1 MIDISGQR
9 CFASSRHSNRGTL
22 LARMCE
28 GLLTSKTAWSSRLC
42 ALTWK
47 AKDTKFNRSLF
58 QLQAS
63 VLPTGEKESGLLPTE
78 KNLWSTPTTFD
89 SNNIQQP
96 RKNHPGGGQV
106 PPLNQQVMLPTPRA
120 NEPGRTTK
128 GYGRGLAELVEGKE
142 QVEPKMWATPN
153 TMDYLP
159 PRSEEGTR
167 KLMEGQRK
175 GRTGPSNL
183 REQVDPKTMQLWRTP
198 TTMDS
203 KEDSLKHATK
213 LLQGKNLRSTG
224 ARIQITLADEVMVEE
239 IKANPELMEQYKD
252 YEMVT
257 RKNLPEQQEFVDYM
271 REQTT
276 VAELFEKTGIKRT
289 TIEHWFRRDKAGF
302 SHPSIEDWEQIKPHL
317 KTIKYDKEMTTL
329 HSIEWKEEIKSMWPT
344 PTTKGFG
351 HASEGQTMIM
361 RRKVE
366 AGELTEQEAQAMMN
380 GTTLR
385 PPRMKEWMWPTP
397 QAADHLANQS
407 ETLEAWEKRAA
418 EKKKEGINL
427 QFALRHAVQKN
438 PIMWPTPTA
447 GDHSR
452 NTIPPSVGKSRGY
465 DLSMKVVEVENQK
478 RMWPTPRASGQENLD
493 TLIKRKGETAAVQH
507 NLTAAV
513 QKWPTPT
520 ARDWKDSGKAVVNS
534 TRHLLP
540 QAVAK
545 SDKEKWITGGGA
557 LNPTWVEWLMG
568 YPGGY
573 TDLKDWAILS
583 SRKSSKKSAKQ
594 SLKPKGQ
601 TNENK

>member
-1 MIDISGQR
+1 
-9 CFASSRHSNRGTL
+9 
-22 LARMCE
+22 
-28 GLLTSKTAWSSRLC
+28 
-42 ALTWK
+42 
-47 AKDTKFNRSLF
+47 
-58 QLQAS
+58 
-63 VLPTGEKESGLLPTE
+63 
-78 KNLWSTPTTFD
+78 
-89 SNNIQQP
+89 
-96 RKNHPGGGQV
+96 
-106 PPLNQQVMLPTPRA
+106 
-120 NEPGRTTK
+120 
-128 GYGRGLAELVEGKE
+128 
-142 QVEPKMWATPN
+142 MWATPN

-276 VAELFEKTGIKRT
+276 VAALFEKTGIKRT

-302 SHPSIEDWEQIKPHL
+302 SHPSIEDWEKIKPHL
-317 KTIKYDKEMTTL
+317 TTIKYDKEMTTL
-329 HSIEWKEEIKSMWPT
+329 HSIEWKEETKIMWPT

-366 AGELTEQEAQAMMN
+366 AGELTEEEAQAMMN

-385 PPRMKEWMWPTP
+385 PPRLKEW
-397 QAADHLANQS
+397 
-407 ETLEAWEKRAA
+407 
-418 EKKKEGINL
+418 
-427 QFALRHAVQKN
+427 
-438 PIMWPTPTA
+438 
-447 GDHSR
+447 
-452 NTIPPSVGKSRGY
+452 
-465 DLSMKVVEVENQK
+465 
-478 RMWPTPRASGQENLD
+478 MWPTPRASGQENPES
-493 TLIKRKGETAAVQH
+493 LIKRKGARAAAQH

-513 QKWPTPT
+513 QMMPTPT
-520 ARDWKDSGKAVVNS
+520 TRDYKDSGKAVVNS
-534 TRHLLP
+534 HRRSILP
-540 QAVAK
+540 VRVAT
-545 SDKEKWITGGGA
+545 DNKEAWVKGGGA

-568 YPGGY
+568 YPAEY
-573 TDLKDWAILS
+573 TVLKDWAILS

-594 SLKPKGQ
+594 SLKPKK
-601 TNENK
+601 NETSV

>member
-1 MIDISGQR
+1 MTKHKILDLFSGLGGFSLGLESTGHFETVAFCDNNKYSKLILDKHWKGVKIYDDVREISKEKFREDGIEFPDIITGWLSVSAVLASRANKKERVTTDISGQR
-9 CFASSRHSNRGTL
+9 CFALSKHSNRGTL
-22 LARMCE
+22 LARMSE
-28 GLLTSKTAWSSRLC
+28 ELLTSKTAWSSRLC

-63 VLPTGEKESGLLPTE
+63 VLPIGEKESGLLPTE

-106 PPLNQQVMLPTPRA
+106 PPLNQQVM
-120 NEPGRTTK
+120 
-128 GYGRGLAELVEGKE
+128 
-142 QVEPKMWATPN
+142 WATPN
-153 TMDYLP
+153 TMDHLP

-175 GRTGPSNL
+175 GRTSPSNL

-276 VAELFEKTGIKRT
+276 VAALFEKTGIKRT

-302 SHPSIEDWEQIKPHL
+302 SHPSIEDWEKIKPHL
-317 KTIKYDKEMTTL
+317 TTVKYDKEMTTL
-329 HSIEWKEEIKSMWPT
+329 HSIEWKEETKIMWPT

-366 AGELTEQEAQAMMN
+366 AGELTEPEAQAMLN

-385 PPRMKEWMWPTP
+385 PPR
-397 QAADHLANQS
+397 L
-407 ETLEAWEKRAA
+407 
-418 EKKKEGINL
+418 KK
-427 QFALRHAVQKN
+427 
-438 PIMWPTPTA
+438 W
-447 GDHSR
+447 
-452 NTIPPSVGKSRGY
+452 
-465 DLSMKVVEVENQK
+465 
-478 RMWPTPRASGQENLD
+478 MWPTPRASGQENPESLINAREARAASSTQLD
-493 TLIKRKGETAAVQH
+493 GSSKNDADTNDKRLEGF
-507 NLTAAV
+507 
-513 QKWPTPT
+513 
-520 ARDWKDSGKAVVNS
+520 
-534 TRHLLP
+534 
-540 QAVAK
+540 
-545 SDKEKWITGGGA
+545 
-557 LNPTWVEWLMG
+557 
-568 YPGGY
+568 
-573 TDLKDWAILS
+573 
-583 SRKSSKKSAKQ
+583 RKSSQEEFQQKINLTSEGSDRRQGSVGQGWWSVEPNVGRVAHGVPGRVHR
-594 SLKPKGQ
+594 LKGLGNSIVPQIVEEIGYALIKA
-601 TNENK
+601 ERSK